1 MADRPKVLVKE
12 KIAERVKVIL
22 EQGGGGTGHVFNLG
36 HGVLPE
42 TDPEHVRAM
51 VSAVQQSRAK

>member
-1 MADRPKVLVKE
+1 VEQATIE
-12 KIAERVKVIL
+12 IL
-22 EQGGGGTGHVFNLG
+22 ERSRNVAGHIFNLG

-51 VSAVQQSRAK
+51 VTAVRELSQQA